1 MSAAWQ
7 DGFIKANGLVIHF
20 TRTGGNKPPVILNHG
35 ALDDGLCWTRVAK
48 TLQED
53 YDLIML
59 DARGHGLS
67 EIGHGDYSSVQRAAD
82 IAEVVRALGLNRPV
96 IGGHSLGADAAMH
109 LAAIYPDLPRAIFLE
124 DPPVTFPGQPIF
136 GGKLAEGKNPAKLM
150 VAFMRTFRILPT
162 FLGRIAAKKL
172 MPTYPDDEINP
183 WLASKKRCSRDFIKS
198 MTTSPLHSLSG
209 IPHKLLSQIKSRC
222 CFSLVIGRKVPLFH
236 KKRRRRWKNLC
247 GKYGLS
253 TWKVLTMTF
262 AGYVLMPMSRCCA
275 NFLKIVTAKI
285 KYWDFRSWNCCES
298 ASYGPAVFTILNRS
312 TFNWILPK

>member
-209 IPHKLLSQIKSRC
+209 IPHKLLSQIKVPVLLFIGDREKGSIVSQEAAQEMEK
-222 CFSLVIGRKVPLFH
+222 SLREIRIVHLEGANHDI
-236 KKRRRRWKNLC
+236 RRVRFDA
-247 GKYGLS
+247 YVQ
-253 TWKVLTMTF
+253 VL
-262 AGYVLMPMSRCCA
+262 RE
-275 NFLKIVTAKI
+275 FLE
-285 KYWDFRSWNCCES
+285 DCHS
-298 ASYGPAVFTILNRS
+298 
-312 TFNWILPK
+312 